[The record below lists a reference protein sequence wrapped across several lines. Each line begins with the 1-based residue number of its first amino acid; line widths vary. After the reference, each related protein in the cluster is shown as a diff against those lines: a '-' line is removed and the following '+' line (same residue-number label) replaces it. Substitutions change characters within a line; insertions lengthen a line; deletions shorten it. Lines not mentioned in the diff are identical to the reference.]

1 MKLSKIFSAVFVL
14 LTLFVGISIAQ
25 LGNDWKTTTGDTWV
39 RVGTDGVNHYYTI
52 LYSPSSVRRSGD
64 VVSTD
69 IETVFT
75 DSTPNVFYGMQYN
88 CSTRQYT
95 FAGYDLSVNPPV
107 LGQVSVWNDITPN
120 TAGAAVLPLFCRYH
134 QTAAPVPDGLK
145 LTSYK
150 TVANLDYH
158 TGFTVD
164 APMTL
169 KTDGPQ
175 DSTTNQGKPFT
186 ETIYT
191 GSLPNDDIYMAAVS
205 QYGFAVE
212 QTDLALGLEGFRS
225 ATNGTVTKQDS
236 SLTVSGQPALMA
248 FVDSDVKGRTLRF
261 ALLITYKGNKA
272 FIFAMGTW
280 LDTTGTDLEA
290 VKTFFKS
297 AALN

>member
-1 MKLSKIFSAVFVL
+1 VYIGRFAAASNAAWSAYVTFSYRGGAC
-14 LTLFVGISIAQ
+14 A
-25 LGNDWKTTTGDTWV
+25 
-39 RVGTDGVNHYYTI
+39 
-52 LYSPSSVRRSGD
+52 YS
-64 VVSTD
+64 
-69 IETVFT
+69 E
-75 DSTPNVFYGMQYN
+75 NQ
-88 CSTRQYT
+88 
-95 FAGYDLSVNPPV
+95 
-107 LGQVSVWNDITPN
+107 
-120 TAGAAVLPLFCRYH
+120 
-134 QTAAPVPDGLK
+134 AAPVPNGLK
-145 LTSYK
+145 LTSYH

-191 GSLPNDDIYMAAVS
+191 GSLPNDDTYMVAVS